1 MMRYDVNI
9 ADGLTDIYPDI
20 RLGCLRFQAQVR
32 KSDPQ
37 FWKYLDE
44 EVLPQV
50 RKKIS
55 GAEWNAVPGVKG
67 SRAAYRAFGRDPGR
81 YRVSSEALLR
91 RVRRGDELY
100 HVNSVVDVNNLVSV
114 RTGMSA
120 GSYDLA
126 EIHGAVTL
134 RKAGKGEGYQGIG
147 KDFLDLENMLILADS
162 EGPFGS
168 STSDSRRAMV
178 TEKTRDILV
187 VLYCFEK
194 EIQLEQTLA
203 DAKEAFERF
212 AKAADTETW
221 IVSCQ
226 V

>member
-91 RVRRGDELY
+91 RVRQGDELY

>member
-114 RTGMSA
+114 RTGMPA

>member
-50 RKKIS
+50 HKKIS

-134 RKAGKGEGYQGIG
+134 RKAGKGESYQGIG

>member
-1 MMRYDVNI
+1 MRYDVNI